1 MNNGKKNTAQSFFV
15 DAPAEEKLAKSK
27 QERANDPE
35 SANFDFENQKES
47 KVVPSLIIDKNSKL
61 GPKEKV
67 RVKAINDPDLANILW
82 QLSLLS
88 SVKTITEP
96 LSE

>member
-1 MNNGKKNTAQSFFV
+1 MNNGKKNTEQSFFV
-15 DAPAEEKLAKSK
+15 DAPAEEKLAKLK
-27 QERANDPE
+27 PEGANDPE
-35 SANFDFENQKES
+35 LANFDFENQKES
-47 KVVPSLIIDKNSKL
+47 KAVPSLIIDKKSKL

-67 RVKAINDPDLANILW
+67 RVNAINDPDFANILW

-88 SVKTITEP
+88 NVKTITEP